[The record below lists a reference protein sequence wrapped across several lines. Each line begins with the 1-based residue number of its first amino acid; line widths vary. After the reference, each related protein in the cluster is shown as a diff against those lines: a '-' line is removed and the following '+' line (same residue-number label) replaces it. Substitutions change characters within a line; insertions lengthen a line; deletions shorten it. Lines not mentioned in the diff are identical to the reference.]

1 MRNPG
6 NTATPESVDSDRRIL
21 LIGLDGVRWDIAA
34 EPEVGSTL
42 QKLADEGS
50 WHSMQM
56 EVPTI
61 SAPGWASILTGSTH
75 EQHGLRDN
83 TCVGGRTWS
92 RPDFLSQA
100 FYQDQSTRTFAA
112 AGWPVLVDPSGLG
125 PIIHPRIEQ
134 QYAGLHRVIVRDGE
148 TYGYERTDTEIT
160 DFTLAAIHG
169 GSFDVGFTYCCS
181 VDDAGHVYGL
191 TGDEYRDAIRSV
203 DQHVERLVDAVT
215 KRATERGEDWL
226 VVVTTDHGHIDEGGH
241 GGSSERE
248 RESWVVAW
256 SPTGDL
262 PAWPSQIEPHRLASH
277 ILAERKS

>member
-83 TCVGGRTWS
+83 SCVGGRTWS

-100 FYQDQSTRTFAA
+100 FYHDQSTRTFAA

-148 TYGYERTDTEIT
+148 TYGYERIDAEIT

-262 PAWPSQIEPHRLASH
+262 PAWPSQIEPYRLASH